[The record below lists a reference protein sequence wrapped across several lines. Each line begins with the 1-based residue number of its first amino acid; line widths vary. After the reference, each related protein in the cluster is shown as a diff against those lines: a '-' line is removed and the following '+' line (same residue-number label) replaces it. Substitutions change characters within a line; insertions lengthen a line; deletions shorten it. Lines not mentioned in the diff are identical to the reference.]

1 MAGMARENPLGL
13 AIGAA
18 ALGFLAGL
26 VVPSTRVEDERLGRV
41 SDQVM
46 DKVKE
51 TGQEALDRGRQVAQE
66 VASTATETAKQQTQ
80 EQGQELAD
88 TARQHAQDVMRP
100 PGSEPDNRARRGRLL
115 PPAPLLLLMIRQ
127 VGRSRCL
134 GPMVPGCRPAAQTA
148 RWFGLSWGVVNRP
161 GFRLC
166 WRIQVAGRGW
176 DSRAS
181 REVQL
186 PVVAAPVSQASTRTR
201 LMASAVSTCCRWV
214 LARPR

>member
-1 MAGMARENPLGL
+1 
-13 AIGAA
+13 
-18 ALGFLAGL
+18 
-26 VVPSTRVEDERLGRV
+26 
-41 SDQVM
+41 M

-88 TARQHAQDVMRP
+88 TARQHAQDVRP
-100 PGSEPDNRARRGRLL
+100 GTEPDNARRGRQQ

-127 VGRSRCL
+127 VGLVTVPWADGARMPAS
-134 GPMVPGCRPAAQTA
+134 GPDGPVV
-148 RWFGLSWGVVNRP
+148 WFVLGVVNRP

-181 REVQL
+181 REVSFRSL
-186 PVVAAPVSQASTRTR
+186 
-201 LMASAVSTCCRWV
+201 
-214 LARPR
+214 RPR